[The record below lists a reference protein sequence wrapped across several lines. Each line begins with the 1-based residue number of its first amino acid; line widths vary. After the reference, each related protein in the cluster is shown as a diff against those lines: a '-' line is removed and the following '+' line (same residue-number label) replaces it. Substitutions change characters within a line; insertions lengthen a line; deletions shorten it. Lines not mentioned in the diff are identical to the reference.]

1 VAKSGPEPPTVA
13 PRMTRYVFPCVIV
26 NVEGRTRILRGAK
39 DTKGDAQFEYEVLG
53 YFAVLSRGNL
63 AIYLGTEAPDLK
75 PGDNV
80 RLILES
86 A

>member
-1 VAKSGPEPPTVA
+1 
-13 PRMTRYVFPCVIV
+13 
-26 NVEGRTRILRGAK
+26 LRGAK

-63 AIYLGTEAPDLK
+63 AIYLGTETPDLK

-80 RLILES
+80 RLILEP